1 MAKLKAD
8 WLQEAQDLGLDV
20 TSKNTVAEIKSVI
33 ENRESEPK
41 DNDKV
46 VGEVAPED
54 IVAEDSSEDEDFTK
68 AGKRSK
74 KGVEESEEKA
84 EKIARQK
91 GELDESETEDDEDSG
106 KKGPKPKVR
115 PLIERRSKR
124 YQAAADKIDNEK
136 DYSLAEAVA
145 AAQES
150 STVKFDA
157 SVELHMRLSIDTT
170 QADQNI
176 RGSITLPH
184 GTGRET
190 IIAVLA
196 EDDKLKAAKA
206 AGADYADTEELMKK
220 LEENDI
226 DFDMIIAQPSQMA
239 KLGKF
244 AKNLGPQGLMPNPK
258 SGTVTDD
265 IAKTVKEMKAGRV
278 EYRADKHGNIH
289 MGVGKVSFETKQ
301 LEENTRALI
310 KALED
315 ARPRSVK
322 GEYVLSS
329 YLTTSMGPS
338 IAFSYQIEEK

>member
-8 WLQEAQDLGLDV
+8 WLKEAQDLGLDV
-20 TSKNTVAEIKSVI
+20 TSKNTVAEIKAAI
-33 ENRESEPK
+33 NEHESQSK
-41 DNDKV
+41 DNDEI

-54 IVAEDSSEDEDFTK
+54 IVTEDKSEDDEDFTK
-68 AGKRSK
+68 AGRRSK
-74 KGVEESEEKA
+74 KGVEEAEEKA

-91 GELDESETEDDEDSG
+91 GELDEADTDEDEDSG

-124 YQAAADKIDNEK
+124 YRAAAEKVNNDK
-136 DYSLAEAVA
+136 DYNLPEAVA
-145 AAQES
+145 LAQQS

-157 SVELHMRLSIDTT
+157 SVELHMRLNIDTT

-206 AGADYADTEELMKK
+206 AGADYADTDELMDK
-220 LEENDI
+220 LENNDI
-226 DFDMIIAQPSQMA
+226 DFDMIIAQPSQMS
-239 KLGKF
+239 KLGKY

-289 MGVGKVSFETKQ
+289 MGMGKVSFETKQ
-301 LEENTRALI
+301 LEENAQALI

-322 GEYVLSS
+322 GEYVASS
-329 YLTTSMGPS
+329 HLTTSMGPS
-338 IAFSYQIEEK
+338 ISFGYQIEK